1 LIEYTEYAEVA
12 MGREALRVVDEG
24 GSTYRIEAI
33 VSIDERGQMVLPK
46 ELRQRAGIGPGD
58 KLALVAFEDKGDIC
72 CISFFKVDDLSGMV
86 REKLAPGMQGAL
98 GHE

>member
-1 LIEYTEYAEVA
+1 MSSEK
-12 MGREALRVVDEG
+12 LRMADG
-24 GSTYRIEAI
+24 AGSTYKIEAI

-58 KLALVAFEDKGDIC
+58 KLALVAFEDNGVLC

-86 REKLAPGMQGAL
+86 RDKLAPVLQGAL
-98 GHE
+98 GK